1 MECRHESIDGA
12 RVELH
17 RPCDSVPAA
26 NSGFRLAGQRL
37 RSPHEGLLVLFH
49 AGRVWIAI
57 GDRNLDL
64 SNFQKPGKT
73 ELQLNDVTGRATR

>member
-49 AGRVWIAI
+49 AGRVGSQSAI
-57 GDRNLDL
+57 EISTYPFSKILE
-64 SNFQKPGKT
+64 K
-73 ELQLNDVTGRATR
+73 RAPTQRRYG